1 MDVHAILKELHQERE
16 LLNQA
21 IVTLEILAHGKGKR
35 RGRPPRW
42 LREARQDN
50 PSRPGTKGRKSE
62 KVERLNR

>member
-21 IVTLEILAHGKGKR
+21 ILTLEILVRGEGKR

-42 LREARQDN
+42 LRKARQDH
-50 PSRPGTKGRKSE
+50 PSPPGPRAENRKALT
-62 KVERLNR
+62 R